1 MSALGGVTKFMVFKR
16 LENIGV
22 NLLMAFKLAC
32 TIGFIPL
39 CFCLKCSKLYKKL
52 GFETVRRGV
61 DIRGNSLSALSIGA
75 WSEFVGATGHPILG
89 GDKTRF
95 SRRLS
100 CKQNVND

>member
-1 MSALGGVTKFMVFKR
+1 MSALGGVTKLMVFKR

-39 CFCLKCSKLYKKL
+39 CSCLKCSIYIILKL
-52 GFETVRRGV
+52 GFGTVRRGV
-61 DIRGNSLSALSIGA
+61 DIRRNSLSALSIGA
-75 WSEFVGATGHPILG
+75 WSEFVGATGRPILG

-95 SRRLS
+95 
-100 CKQNVND
+100 